1 MRVPVTGLPGEWD
14 HHLPKRKD
22 RGSTL
27 EWKYSK
33 EKIEDKLWGDLAKST
48 EQFLQAYDLIMSVI
62 QHLQIH
68 HDPIGQENEKNK

>member
-1 MRVPVTGLPGEWD
+1 MRVIVTGLPAEWD

-27 EWKYSK
+27 ECKYSK

-48 EQFLQAYDLIMSVI
+48 KQFREAYDLITSVL
-62 QHLQIH
+62 QHL
-68 HDPIGQENEKNK
+68 